1 MSNADVVL
9 QATNL
14 SKTFLA
20 GRAGLS
26 RVRVSAVDDV
36 SLTVHRG
43 ESLGIVGESGCGK
56 TTLARMLVGLEKP
69 DAGRIEVGGKDVGSL
84 RAAGRRALSRDIQMV
99 FQDPYT
105 SLNPRLTVFDLIAEP
120 LTVHRI
126 QAKKSARRERVA
138 ELLEM
143 VNLSPDMMSR
153 FPHQFSGGQRQRIG
167 IARAIALE
175 PRVLV
180 CDEPVSALDVSVQ
193 AQVVNLLRS
202 LQSRLGIAL
211 VFIAHDLAV
220 VRHVSDRTA
229 VMYLG
234 KMVETA
240 ATADLFTQPSHPYT
254 QALLSASPQ
263 VDRRRTRKMAQRIV
277 LPGDPPSPVNPP
289 TGCRFHTRCHLAT
302 SICSSDQPEYVEVG
316 GDHLA
321 ACHHTDRARS
331 QIAQVVED
339 VTSSATGGSSAKR
352 GPAS

>member
-1 MSNADVVL
+1 MSSGDVVL
-9 QATNL
+9 RATGV
-14 SKTFLA
+14 SKTFLG

-26 RVRVSAVDDV
+26 RTRVSAVEDV

-56 TTLARMLVGLEKP
+56 TTLARMLVGLERP
-69 DAGRIEVGGKDVGSL
+69 DAGSIEVAGKDVAGL
-84 RAAGRRALSRDIQMV
+84 RGAGRRALSRDIQMV

-105 SLNPRLTVFDLIAEP
+105 SLNPRLTVLDIITEP
-120 LTVHRI
+120 LVVHKV
-126 QAKKSARRERVA
+126 QSTSAARRDRAA
-138 ELLEM
+138 ELLSL

-202 LQSRLGIAL
+202 LQRRLGIAL

-220 VRHVSDRTA
+220 VRHISDRTV

-234 KMVETA
+234 QMVETA
-240 ATADLFTQPSHPYT
+240 DTGDLFEQPSHPYT
-254 QALLSASPQ
+254 PRPCCPPP
-263 VDRRRTRKMAQRIV
+263 RR
-277 LPGDPPSPVNPP
+277 
-289 TGCRFHTRCHLAT
+289 
-302 SICSSDQPEYVEVG
+302 
-316 GDHLA
+316 
-321 ACHHTDRARS
+321 
-331 QIAQVVED
+331 
-339 VTSSATGGSSAKR
+339 
-352 GPAS
+352 